1 MSRELPA
8 NLAANLDDSVIY
20 PFFAIDMLFDTT
32 PIRSWTG
39 LGNISYGGNEYI
51 GTGNLLNFSSV
62 EETTE
67 ISVKGATVSLSGIP
81 SDLLS
86 LALATPYQG
95 RVCNI
100 YFGMI
105 TRTTSPSYAAAGL
118 EPSLVAD
125 FSNMY
130 YYYLEIPEP
139 EILTYDFTP
148 IFSGYM
154 DQMNI
159 EEGPETCSIELK
171 VENKLIDLERA
182 RVARFTS
189 GFQKSLFPD
198 DLGLD
203 FVESLQDRPISWGK
217 ATKSSGSTDTT
228 TTFFGAA

>member
-1 MSRELPA
+1 MSRELPT

-20 PFFAIDMLFDTT
+20 PFFAVDMLFDGN

-39 LGNISYGGNEYI
+39 IGDITYNGNTYA

-67 ISVKGATVSLSGIP
+67 ISVKGATISLSGIP

-86 LALATPYQG
+86 LALSTPYQG

-105 TRTTSPSYAAAGL
+105 DKDLREY
-118 EPSLVAD
+118 
-125 FSNMY
+125 N
-130 YYYLEIPEP
+130 
-139 EILTYDFTP
+139 FTQ

-189 GFQKSLFPD
+189 GYQKSLFPN

-217 ATKSSGSTDTT
+217 ATT
-228 TTFFGAA
+228 